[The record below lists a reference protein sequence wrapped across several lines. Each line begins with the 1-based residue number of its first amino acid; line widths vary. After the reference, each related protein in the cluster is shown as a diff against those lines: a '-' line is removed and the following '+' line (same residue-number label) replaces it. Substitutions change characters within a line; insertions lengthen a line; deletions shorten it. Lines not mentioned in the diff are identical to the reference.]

1 QRQQVILFINRRGYS
16 PMTICRECGT
26 IATCPRCSVGMTY
39 HKDTKQHLCHYCNYR
54 ATPKRQCEKCGSH
67 YLQLAGIGTQKVEE
81 EIIAAY
87 PQARVRRLDLDSS
100 RRKGVQKTIIK
111 DMMNGNIDILI
122 GTQMVAKG
130 LDFPAVSLV
139 GVIDADSML
148 NLPDFRAAERCFQ
161 LLVQAAGRAGRSDTP
176 GEVVIQTYQP
186 DHPVILLAAEQDYP
200 SFYRYELSRRQLLQY
215 PPFTHIL
222 RIVISARNERLL
234 KNYVQEFAVFIEELL
249 GANEGEFWILGPAP
263 CPIQKINKVFRY
275 QILLKSSSLPLLQS
289 ANEYI
294 YLRKRPQGIRLEQDL
309 NPIAT
314 M

>member
-1 QRQQVILFINRRGYS
+1 MLLRDAFN
-16 PMTICRECGT
+16 CWF
-26 IATCPRCSVGMTY
+26 
-39 HKDTKQHLCHYCNYR
+39 
-54 ATPKRQCEKCGSH
+54 
-67 YLQLAGIGTQKVEE
+67 
-81 EIIAAY
+81 
-87 PQARVRRLDLDSS
+87 SS
-100 RRKGVQKTIIK
+100 
-111 DMMNGNIDILI
+111 
-122 GTQMVAKG
+122 
-130 LDFPAVSLV
+130 
-139 GVIDADSML
+139 
-148 NLPDFRAAERCFQ
+148 
-161 LLVQAAGRAGRSDTP
+161 GRAGRSDTP